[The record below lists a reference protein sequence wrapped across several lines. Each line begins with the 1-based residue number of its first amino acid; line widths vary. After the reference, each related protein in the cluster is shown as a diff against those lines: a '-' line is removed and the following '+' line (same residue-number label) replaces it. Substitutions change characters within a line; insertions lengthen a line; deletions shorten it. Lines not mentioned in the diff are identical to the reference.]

1 MNPAIEITLRVLH
14 VLSAIGLLG
23 GTMFVVVGM
32 LPALKARLEDDEQRA
47 ELASAAVRKYYKIT
61 HASILLLL
69 ATGVAQWVMLH
80 DVYEQGNKALI
91 ASMLGTKVLIAL
103 GIFTI
108 IFAQAFGVLKG
119 PPGRWAKVGMVMG
132 VLVVILAGVVRTLR
146 LDALGG

>member
-1 MNPAIEITLRVLH
+1 MSQPIQRRTFVKSIATAGLVAP
-14 VLSAIGLLG
+14 VLSPLVKG
-23 GTMFVVVGM
+23 
-32 LPALKARLEDDEQRA
+32 
-47 ELASAAVRKYYKIT
+47 ASANEKIT